1 MHVGLVVDGE
11 RHLLDVRGVDVAKQS
26 RFGHF
31 LIYARDARVTD
42 VENPLETPVKLVA
55 FPVMVR
61 RVGSSSRHAVRHEP
75 HLHPALGA
83 FRLERIQRPTRVVSS
98 ASSLTSSSRSPTPT
112 IRSTSGSRRRRFAR
126 FPILPE
132 SRPPSLRP
140 VPFRPDLLQK
150 PIIPHHIRVFKIPYV
165 YERRP
170 RALPV
175 AISVHLVLF
184 NARQRA
190 RLGFA
195 SRTRVPALHLFAHVA
210 DTETGR
216 HSRVRPSA
224 RPSVD
229 VVRTDDGFGL
239 APQTPT
245 RAPLG

>member
-1 MHVGLVVDGE
+1 MHVCLVVDGE

-26 RFGHF
+26 RFWYF

-55 FPVMVR
+55 FPVVIR

-83 FRLERIQRPTRVVSS
+83 FHLERIQSPTRVVSS
-98 ASSLTSSSRSPTPT
+98 ASSLTSSTPSPTPT

-126 FPILPE
+126 ADAADARFPILPE
-132 SRPPSLRP
+132 SWPPPLRP

-150 PIIPHHIRVFKIPYV
+150 PIVPHHVRVFKIPYV

-175 AISVHLVLF
+175 AIAVHLVLF

-195 SRTRVPALHLFAHVA
+195 SRTRVPALRPFAHVA
-210 DTETGR
+210 DTETRR
-216 HSRVRPSA
+216 HSVVRSVVA
-224 RPSVD
+224 CPSVD
-229 VVRTDDGFGL
+229 VVRTDDGIEMN
-239 APQTPT
+239 
-245 RAPLG
+245 